1 MSERLNEDIRWFHES
16 YQRVI
21 AEVGKDIVGQRDV
34 VEHIVLALI
43 AGGNVLL
50 EGVPGT
56 GKTRLVKT
64 IGKALELSFSR
75 IQFLPDLMPADVTG
89 TTVMERKED
98 GSVRFRFQPGPVFSQ
113 IVLADEINR
122 ATPKTQSAMLEVM
135 QEHTVSVD
143 GKNYPM
149 AEPFFV
155 LATQNPVEQDGTY
168 ALPEAQIDRF
178 LFKLEMSFP
187 SLEELRGIVQMT
199 QKTEEIKAQPVLNGE
214 GLLKMRSLAN
224 QALIADDV
232 MTWALR
238 LVKATHP
245 EDADAS
251 PAARQ
256 YLRMG
261 ASPRAAQALV
271 TAAKARALARGAY
284 NVSYD
289 DLRALSFPVLRHRIR
304 LNYEAVA
311 EGKTPDELIGR
322 MLEELDKRPG
332 RAGRKPF

>member
-1 MSERLNEDIRWFHES
+1 MSNDLNVDIQRFHENF
-16 YQRVI
+16 QRVI
-21 AEVGKDIVGQRDV
+21 AEVGKDIVGQREV

-64 IGKALELSFSR
+64 IGRALELSFSR

-89 TTVMERKED
+89 ATVMERKED

-122 ATPKTQSAMLEVM
+122 ATPKTQSALLEVM

-178 LFKLEMSFP
+178 LFKLEMAFP

-199 QKTEEIKAQPVLNGE
+199 QQTEEIKAQPVLNGE
-214 GLLKMRSLAN
+214 ALLNMRALAS
-224 QALIADDV
+224 QALIADNV

-238 LVKATHP
+238 LIKATHP
-245 EDADAS
+245 EDADA
-251 PAARQ
+251 AETARQ

-289 DLRALSFPVLRHRIR
+289 DLRALAFPVLRHRIR
-304 LNYEAVA
+304 LNYAAVA
-311 EGKTPDELIGR
+311 EGKTPDELIER
-322 MLEELDKRPG
+322 IVEEMDGQKGRPG
-332 RAGRKPF
+332 RKPL